1 MPASDICAAFS
12 DISLR
17 SRALTPR
24 SLPKFGYKSLVKEQE
39 SEHRT
44 SLEIIRY
51 RYTLSSQVKMFSRVS
66 AVTFYALSA
75 LVILAAATPGNQPIT
90 TTITVTAVSDWRL
103 VLESLLITYHDAEPP
118 PLLVPFSSVSSE
130 SLFKMSTF
138 CLVSPAPPSP
148 SSALETVAAL
158 PRPYAATI
166 MLG

>member
-1 MPASDICAAFS
+1 
-12 DISLR
+12 
-17 SRALTPR
+17 
-24 SLPKFGYKSLVKEQE
+24 
-39 SEHRT
+39 
-44 SLEIIRY
+44 
-51 RYTLSSQVKMFSRVS
+51 MFSRVS

-166 MLG
+166 MLGVDWSLSDVSLSLSESKAGMLINGILELSIHIH